1 MAAEVSDELFWQ
13 LLVGGAAGV
22 ELREATEEERR
33 RLLGPRRGVAGEA
46 AAIQAQR
53 VLERGDGAGKV
64 AAQPLPLLGGRR
76 RRRRRRLA
84 GSAGRIGAG
93 REGVI

>member
-1 MAAEVSDELFWQ
+1 VAAEVSYELLRQ
-13 LLVGGAAGV
+13 LLVGGGAAGV

-64 AAQPLPLLGGRR
+64 AAQPLPLLGVGRR
-76 RRRRRRLA
+76 GRRRRLA
-84 GSAGRIGAG
+84 GGGRVGAG
-93 REGVI
+93 REGVV